1 MSDRRSLW
9 VERQRVEDAEHG
21 PFSHAR
27 WRAQAARVRP
37 PVEEE
42 APAPVAEPRRRRF
55 ALLPTL
61 ALLTAL
67 AALAVGVVSLVDKGG
82 SSDEALAPALVS
94 GGKALPQGTIGRVY
108 ETAGPGVVS
117 VQAGNATGTG
127 FVVARD
133 GTIVTNNHV
142 VGENGTARVRFND
155 SGRQVEARVLGT
167 DPSSDLAVLQV
178 DPDES
183 GPLRPLTLANSEKVQ
198 VGDTVIAIGH
208 PFGLDRTATSG
219 IVSGTGREIQAPNGF
234 QIDDVI
240 QTDAAI
246 NPGNSGGPLLDAKGR
261 VIGVNSQIATSSG
274 GSQGVGFAVS
284 SNIVRDVLPRLR
296 RGEEAQ
302 HPYLGV
308 QFAPAAGGAEIAG
321 LTSGGP
327 AAGSDLRK
335 GDVVL
340 DIDGQRIRNADDAVS
355 AISKRDPGDDIAIIV
370 QRDGERRTFTVELG
384 NRPRTP

>member
-9 VERQRVEDAEHG
+9 VERQRTEDAEHG
-21 PFSHAR
+21 PFSQAR
-27 WRAQAARVRP
+27 WRAQARARR
-37 PVEEE
+37 
-42 APAPVAEPRRRRF
+42 PVAEPPPEPPPAPPKRRF
-55 ALLPTL
+55 ALVPAL
-61 ALLTAL
+61 ALLVGIVAL
-67 AALAVGVVSLVDKGG
+67 ALAGVALLDDG
-82 SSDEALAPALVS
+82 SSSSKALAPAVVS
-94 GGKALPQGTIGRVY
+94 GGKPLPQGTVGRVY
-108 ETAGPGVVS
+108 EAAGPGVVS

-142 VGENGTARVRFND
+142 VGESETAQVRFND
-155 SGRQVEARVLGT
+155 SGRQVEAQVLGT

-178 DPDES
+178 DPDAA
-183 GPLRPLTLANSEKVQ
+183 GALRPLALADSDDVQ
-198 VGDTVIAIGH
+198 VGDTVVAIGH

-234 QIDDVI
+234 QIDNVI

-274 GSQGVGFAVS
+274 GSQGVGFAVP
-284 SNIVRDVLPRLR
+284 SNIVRDVLPQLR
-296 RGEEAQ
+296 RGHEAQ

-308 QFAPAAGGAEIAG
+308 QFTPAPRGARIADI
-321 LTSGGP
+321 TAGGP
-327 AAGSDLRK
+327 AAGSGLK
-335 GDVVL
+335 AGDVVV
-340 DIDGQRIRNADDAVS
+340 DVDGTRVEEPDDAIS
-355 AISKRDPGDDIAIIV
+355 AISRRKPGEDAAIEV
-370 QRDGERRTFTVELG
+370 LRDGQRRTFTVQLG